1 MLTQNKTSND
11 NLHAHRMRAVNHIY
25 FIGIG
30 GAGMGG
36 IAEVMFNLGYQVSGS
51 DMQTSEMTERL
62 TKMGINVHIGH
73 KADNLSNADV
83 VVVSSAINL
92 QNPEIIAATNVRI
105 PIIRRAQMLA
115 ELMRFRYGIAI
126 AGTHG
131 KTTTTSLITTIFDE
145 ASLDPTFVIGGLL
158 NSANTNAKLGES
170 KYLIAEADE
179 SDASFLHLQ
188 PTLSVITNIEAD
200 HLEAYE
206 GDFGKM
212 KLAYV
217 DFIHNLPF
225 YGLCVLC
232 GDDEVVQELIPKL
245 ERKYITYG
253 TNGHND
259 YIARNITYGVNQC
272 QFDVFRKN
280 NNPLHVV
287 LNATGIHNV
296 LNATAAIAV
305 SSEEGIED
313 KYILQA
319 LVTFA
324 GIGRRFQVLGDFE
337 FSGAKLID
345 DSEYLNTKI
354 TLIDDYGHHPTEV
367 AMTIAAARTNWPDRR
382 LLMVYQ
388 PHRFTRTRDL
398 FEEFVEVLS
407 QVDQLLLLDVYAA
420 SEAAIDGINSQA
432 LCAAIAA
439 KTALQPSNSQP
450 VYVGKPSQLYAK
462 LAEYVCDNDTV
473 FLQGAGNIG
482 NIAKTLA
489 NNNFNLPHLMNQTS
503 QNHE

>member
-1 MLTQNKTSND
+1 MLKQGKSPGDT
-11 NLHAHRMRAVNHIY
+11 LHAHRMRAVNHIY

-51 DMQTSEMTERL
+51 DMQNSEMTDRL
-62 TKMGINVHIGH
+62 TEMGIDVHIGH
-73 KADNLSNADV
+73 RAENVNNVDV
-83 VVVSSAINL
+83 VVVSSAINM
-92 QNPEIIAATNVRI
+92 QNPEIIAATNARI

-131 KTTTTSLITTIFDE
+131 KTTTTSLITTIFDQ

-158 NSANTNAKLGES
+158 NSANSNAKLGES

-206 GDFGKM
+206 GDFEKM

-253 TNGHND
+253 IEGQND
-259 YIARNITYGVNQC
+259 YIARNIIYGVNQC
-272 QFDVFRKN
+272 KFDVFRKDSK
-280 NNPLHVV
+280 PLSVV

-305 SSEEGIED
+305 SSEEGID
-313 KYILQA
+313 DQHILQA
-319 LVTFA
+319 LSAFA

-337 FSGAKLID
+337 FSQTNTING
-345 DSEYLNTKI
+345 SESNRTTI

-398 FEEFVEVLS
+398 FEEFVDVLS

-420 SEAAIDGINSQA
+420 SEAAIEGINSQA

-439 KTALQPSNSQP
+439 KTAHQPSNNPP
-450 VYVGKPSQLYAK
+450 VYVGKPSQLYTK
-462 LAEYVCDNDTV
+462 LAEHIFDNDTV

-482 NIAKTLA
+482 NIAKILA
-489 NNNFNLPHLMNQTS
+489 NNNFNLLNLMNQTS